1 MVFLLDGIQQESLT
15 NLTEEIYSLAQVSS
29 EQVKQQEQS
38 QVNEFITLNENPPL
52 DLKSPDNDINKS
64 DDAASVDSPTDA
76 DSSDSSLT
84 STDSEV
90 SSSEDGYTF
99 VDFLEL
105 DFTEDLKEFYKHY
118 IVETPD
124 GFIQVFQSLSY
135 GEMLISFFLLVLI
148 VLYILRW
155 VFDVLFR

>member
-15 NLTEEIYSLAQVSS
+15 NLTEEIYSLAQVSP

-38 QVNEFITLNENPPL
+38 QDNE
-52 DLKSPDNDINKS
+52 S
-64 DDAASVDSPTDA
+64 DDTASFDPSSDA
-76 DSSDSSLT
+76 ESSDSSLT

-105 DFTEDLKEFYKHY
+105 DFTQDLKDFYKHY

-148 VLYILRW
+148 VLYVLRW

>member
-15 NLTEEIYSLAQVSS
+15 NLTEEIYSLAQVSP

-38 QVNEFITLNENPPL
+38 QGNE
-52 DLKSPDNDINKS
+52 S
-64 DDAASVDSPTDA
+64 DDTASFDP
-76 DSSDSSLT
+76 SSDAESSESSLT

-105 DFTEDLKEFYKHY
+105 DFTQDLKDFYKHY

-124 GFIQVFQSLSY
+124 GLIQVFQSLTY

>member
-1 MVFLLDGIQQESLT
+1 MLDQLPSNKPNESV
-15 NLTEEIYSLAQVSS
+15 NLD
-29 EQVKQQEQS
+29 
-38 QVNEFITLNENPPL
+38 ENSPL
-52 DLKSPDNDINKS
+52 DPTSSDNDINKT
-64 DDAASVDSPTDA
+64 DDPASVDSPTDA
-76 DSSDSSLT
+76 ESLNISLT

-90 SSSEDGYTF
+90 SVNEDGYTF

-105 DFTEDLKEFYKHY
+105 DFTQDLKDFYNHY
-118 IVETPD
+118 ILETPD

-148 VLYILRW
+148 VLYVLRW